1 MTTVFKWSNTLVYE
15 YILFYY
21 IHHNHN
27 KINVPNTVYHNNH
40 SQIFVDNPKR
50 YIFELVQHSNRDNNN
65 MILQYITWFI
75 IKSVGVRGVAVVII
89 SIAVVVVVL
98 WFCLFFNWRNS
109 IRRCLVWFNKSD
121 NFNSI
126 LYIDNKLMFSLSA
139 DIINLDNNTHI
150 RIDRRRH
157 YHHHHHHR
165 YFPFYY
171 LTFV

>member
-1 MTTVFKWSNTLVYE
+1 MFRIQYIITTTVKFSLTIQKDISLNSFNIQTEITIIWSYSISLDSLSNQLECVVSRLLSLVLLLLLL
-15 YILFYY
+15 LF
-21 IHHNHN
+21 
-27 KINVPNTVYHNNH
+27 
-40 SQIFVDNPKR
+40 IFD
-50 YIFELVQHSNRDNNN
+50 L
-65 MILQYITWFI
+65 
-75 IKSVGVRGVAVVII
+75 
-89 SIAVVVVVL
+89 
-98 WFCLFFNWRNS
+98 LFFNWRNS

-126 LYIDNKLMFSLSA
+126 LYIDNKLMFILSA